1 MDNKTVNKNTSNTN
15 LKFFFIKLFSISI
28 AIILIINFLFNTIL
42 SDRLDG
48 IDKILSLSDRD
59 SRFEIRDRLRMEIE
73 KGLNKENLIKEQDK
87 ILLYKLYLKIKEE
100 FKNLDNSKL

>member
-100 FKNLDNSKL
+100 FKNLDKSKL